1 MLSKEIREFFI
12 DFAFEYFE
20 FSDEQ
25 IKEIELGLLNNV
37 NMTFV
42 NPYMTVEEIRQIRTK
57 KPKKIKL
64 VLHI

>member
-12 DFAFEYFE
+12 DFAFAYFE

-57 KPKKIKL
+57 KPKKIRL
-64 VLHI
+64 VLQR

>member
-1 MLSKEIREFFI
+1 MVSKELREFFI

-25 IKEIELGLLNNV
+25 IKEIELGLLNNT

-42 NPYMTVEEIRQIRTK
+42 NPYMAVEEIRQIRTK
-57 KPKKIKL
+57 KPKKAKL